1 MMCKVYLDV
10 IEYLII
16 FSENPDGV
24 LLQQL
29 KQNDEMEFYGLG
41 GFLL

>member
-1 MMCKVYLDV
+1 MKRMLCKVYLDV
-10 IEYLII
+10 IEDLII

-29 KQNDEMEFYGLG
+29 KQNDEM
-41 GFLL
+41 